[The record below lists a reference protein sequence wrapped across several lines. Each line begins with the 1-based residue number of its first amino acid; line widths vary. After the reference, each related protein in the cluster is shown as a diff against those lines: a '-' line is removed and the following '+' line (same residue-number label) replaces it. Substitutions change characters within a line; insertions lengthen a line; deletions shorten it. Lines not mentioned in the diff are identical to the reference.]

1 MEALGIPTR
10 RPKDYFCEQ
19 VKSDAHMAKVKDR
32 LLLEEKK
39 IENFE
44 KRLERDS
51 NRKFNKQVAALKK
64 QEKTQKVTKLV
75 EDVKRLRSDKNS
87 NVEEKLQKIL
97 HQDNGERKKSKK
109 RVAMVCDFR
118 YYYSLVQDELS
129 VGP

>member
-1 MEALGIPTR
+1 
-10 RPKDYFCEQ
+10 
-19 VKSDAHMAKVKDR
+19 MAKVKDR

>member
-64 QEKTQKVTKLV
+64 QEKSQKVSKMV
-75 EDVKRLRSDKNS
+75 EDVKKLRTDKNKDS
-87 NVEEKLQKIL
+87 NVEEKLQKL
-97 HQDNGERKKSKK
+97 LRQDGERKKSKK
-109 RVAMVCDFR
+109 RMAMVCYKLQLLCLLFLIMIV
-118 YYYSLVQDELS
+118 S
-129 VGP
+129 